1 MSDDHHM
8 ANLSQHAP
16 NVPGP
21 NSSLG
26 PPPVA
31 RPRNDDRS
39 RKLSCKECRRLKLKC
54 DRVFPCQ
61 SCVKRGCGSLCPEG
75 ALTAGR
81 GSRFILA
88 NTEQLHDKISE
99 LSDRVRQLEEALE
112 QVQAQCSN
120 QRHPLLAP
128 DLLKIKT
135 SQELYGTTPFPP
147 PPANADSSAVPS
159 SSTRQTEGLGESVGA
174 LSLYPPTPIKF
185 ANQPLQITDPVS
197 SNSTSDRPRYTT
209 PPEVASD
216 ILQLSATFPF
226 PWMVD
231 LSMRKRIRDA
241 LPPREEAERICNEA
255 RSNALWQFNLDTA
268 ETFLPNLLHYCYETP
283 VESLSPRR
291 LALLLMVL
299 SIGSLVDLNQPL
311 GSLHGEAYHHL
322 ARASVCEIP
331 LMEEPDFDVLHAL
344 FCMIY
349 YHLIFSDNKKA
360 VGYAWNL
367 MGFVAKLAQ
376 GLGLHRDS
384 TRGGKLIPEEHER
397 RRAIFWELLNMDC
410 RMSLSLGRPPS
421 ISLAHVDVARPSYVG
436 AGIYV
441 PREEIVYHNWKNDFF
456 IECLSP
462 ILEAMTNAKQLI
474 EYDQLLALDRS
485 ARDFYVPPILGEL
498 ENSTETPRFLVMQRG
513 LVIMGREIALL
524 QLHRRYFTQAM
535 NSPEPFDMHHD
546 YAPSVLAT
554 YLSASNLI
562 AAVEQLYEKESQLS
576 VRFLHFWFNVFS
588 AAVMLSL
595 FISRAPTTPLA
606 TFAVQDLERICRL
619 FRRATNLPLSAKVLP
634 HITKLAEKGRLSLR
648 QNMSSPSHL
657 AAGNPYPVTLPA
669 SFDRAHRILGEHADR
684 MRLTAP
690 AVRSINSGAGGRG
703 ATTTN
708 TSSSS
713 STRTSLSPSI
723 SSVGAGA
730 TGMLSSKHSSL
741 QDTLPDIYH
750 FSSLGVG
757 VEGRYSFTPATS
769 MQQQQKTNLF
779 VPSSP
784 RIGED
789 EKFNFD
795 HGALMAEL
803 EETSY
808 MAWF

>member
-1 MSDDHHM
+1 V
-8 ANLSQHAP
+8 Q
-16 NVPGP
+16 
-21 NSSLG
+21 
-26 PPPVA
+26 
-31 RPRNDDRS
+31 
-39 RKLSCKECRRLKLKC
+39 C

-88 NTEQLHDKISE
+88 NTEQLHDKIGE

-112 QVQAQCSN
+112 QLQSQCSN
-120 QRHPLLAP
+120 QTHPLLAP

-135 SQELYGTTPFPP
+135 SQELYGTTPLPP
-147 PPANADSSAVPS
+147 PPPPLPSTSAVS
-159 SSTRQTEGLGESVGA
+159 DASTPPATTPGRHGEEYIRESVIA
-174 LSLYPPTPIKF
+174 LSLSKSSS
-185 ANQPLQITDPVS
+185 ASVS
-197 SNSTSDRPRYTT
+197 GAGAHWRETT
-209 PPEVASD
+209 PPEVPDD

-231 LSMRKRIRDA
+231 LSIRKRIRDA
-241 LPPREEAERICNEA
+241 LPPREEAERICAEA
-255 RSNALWQFNLDTA
+255 RNNALWQYNLDTA
-268 ETFLPNLLHYCYETP
+268 ETFLPNLLHYCYTTP
-283 VESLSPRR
+283 VENLSPRR

-299 SIGSLVDLNQPL
+299 SIGSLVDLTQPL

-344 FCMIY
+344 FFMIY

-376 GLGLHRDS
+376 GVSFLGIHLFCS
-384 TRGGKLIPEEHER
+384 KLIPEEHER

-421 ISLAHVDVARPSYVG
+421 ISLAHVDAKRPSYVG

-441 PREEIVYHNWKNDFF
+441 PGGEIVYHNWKNNFF
-456 IECLSP
+456 VECLSP
-462 ILEAMTNAKQLI
+462 ILEAITNTQRPP
-474 EYDQLLALDRS
+474 EYGHVLFLDRS
-485 ARDFYVPPILGEL
+485 ARDFACPSIYDEHSNPKKPV
-498 ENSTETPRFLVMQRG
+498 PRFATMQRA
-513 LVIMGREIALL
+513 LVTMGREIVLL

-535 NSPEPFDMHHD
+535 NSADPFDMHHE

-554 YLSASNLI
+554 YLSASSLI
-562 AAVEQLYEKESQLS
+562 SSVEGLYEQEKWLS
-576 VRFLHFWFNVFS
+576 MRFLHFWFNVFS

-595 FISRAPTTPLA
+595 FISRAPTTQLA
-606 TFAVQDLERICRL
+606 QYALKDLERTCML
-619 FRRATNLPLSAKVLP
+619 FGKAGEYLPFCAKVLP
-634 HITKLAEKGRLSLR
+634 HILKLAEKGRFILG
-648 QNMSSPSHL
+648 QNGP
-657 AAGNPYPVTLPA
+657 AASTHILTGNPYPLPP
-669 SFDRAHRILGEHADR
+669 SFEQAHRVLSERAER

-690 AVRSINSGAGGRG
+690 VIRARGGGGGGSSGPA
-703 ATTTN
+703 
-708 TSSSS
+708 SSSVASS
-713 STRTSLSPSI
+713 STAPSKSTTP
-723 SSVGAGA
+723 SST
-730 TGMLSSKHSSL
+730 TGSIPDS
-741 QDTLPDIYH
+741 LPDIYH
-750 FSSLGVG
+750 FSSMGVG
-757 VEGRYSFTPATS
+757 VEKWYKFSHLGESPQHQL
-769 MQQQQKTNLF
+769 QQQQQQQQRENLF

-784 RIGED
+784 RIAED
-789 EKFNFD
+789 QKFNFD
-795 HGALMAEL
+795 YGALTAEL